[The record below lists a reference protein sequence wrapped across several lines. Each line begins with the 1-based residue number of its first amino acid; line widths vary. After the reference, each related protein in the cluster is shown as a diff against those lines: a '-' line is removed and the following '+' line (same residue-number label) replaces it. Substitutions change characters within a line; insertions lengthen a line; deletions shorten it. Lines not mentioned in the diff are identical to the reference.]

1 MPQCSMG
8 FGLSKLSRRGRRIEA
23 RTFGNGCSPDGA
35 TMYDGAMSCR
45 CIVSDTQRAAG
56 IAVQDTFTLDVDP
69 LTNNDR
75 LVVARTAD
83 PNQIL
88 DPEPM
93 TTFPMIVA
101 HGAIQHDGS
110 MSGRN

>member
-1 MPQCSMG
+1 MHPS
-8 FGLSKLSRRGRRIEA
+8 
-23 RTFGNGCSPDGA
+23 
-35 TMYDGAMSCR
+35 
-45 CIVSDTQRAAG
+45 
-56 IAVQDTFTLDVDP
+56 LDVDP

-75 LVVARTAD
+75 LVVARSAD
-83 PNQIL
+83 LSQML